1 MWTYLKGI
9 CSFVILIL
17 LLIGAFKLFN
27 MAKEGYSHV
36 KMHGLRSVI
45 ENIMD
50 GEQPDSLSKE

>member
-1 MWTYLKGI
+1 
-9 CSFVILIL
+9 
-17 LLIGAFKLFN
+17 